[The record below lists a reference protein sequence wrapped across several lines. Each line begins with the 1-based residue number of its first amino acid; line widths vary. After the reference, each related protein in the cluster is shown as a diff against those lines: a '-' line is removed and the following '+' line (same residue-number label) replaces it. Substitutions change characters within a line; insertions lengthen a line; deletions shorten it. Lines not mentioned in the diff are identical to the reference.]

1 LRASAGGLLKE
12 VTVGWQEKR
21 LKVNLRF
28 LRHKTS
34 AKRTAIPPQKTC
46 SQPAGAL
53 LAVSGCKRYSTE
65 SRVTISI
72 CIQYF
77 YSKG

>member
-1 LRASAGGLLKE
+1 LEE
-12 VTVGWQEKR
+12 VTVGEQEKR
-21 LKVNLRF
+21 LKVNLLF

-53 LAVSGCKRYSTE
+53 LAVRHSNVL
-65 SRVTISI
+65 RVTI
-72 CIQYF
+72 F
-77 YSKG
+77 